1 MSQQNRFKAFHDHL
15 KKAKHVSCV
24 AALAN
29 WDQEV
34 HMPEK
39 SANFRSEQLSYLAG
53 WHHQLLTDG
62 YLLDLIEDLKS
73 EDNLDEVQQRNV
85 AIVQRD
91 IRKAELLP
99 KAFVERLS
107 KATSEANHA
116 WVAAREKED
125 FSAFSEQLKTLV
137 ELNKEKADY
146 YGYQDNIYE
155 GLLDDFEPGL
165 TTNALDEIMQR
176 AKKSLTHLLDQIK
189 QQPQADTGFMY
200 QRFPVERQDE
210 LNRQLAAELGFNFK
224 MGVLNT
230 SKHPFTISFSPED
243 VRITTRFFEHDFP
256 ESLGSTV
263 HETGHALYEQG
274 FLAHNYGLPAGEAIS
289 LGIHESQSRLYEN
302 NVGRSKDFIRG
313 FLPLFKQYFPEQLG
327 PVSEEQFYQAFNQVK
342 PSLIRTAADEVT
354 YHLHIFIRMEL
365 EKALLEDRLTVEEL
379 PEAWNAA
386 YRDYLGLT
394 PKDLKEGV
402 LQDIHWAHGAFGYFP
417 TYSLGSFYAAQ
428 FYHQAQ
434 KAIPELNKQLA
445 NRQTSSLLHWLR
457 ENLHQ
462 YGRLYESSEI
472 CQAISGEPL
481 RFDYFEDYIYRK
493 YSDLYQLA

>member
-1 MSQQNRFKAFHDHL
+1 MSQQTRFKAFHDHL

-24 AALAN
+24 GALAN

-34 HMPEK
+34 HMPEH
-39 SANFRSEQLSYLAG
+39 SMHFRSEQLSYLAG
-53 WHHQLLTDG
+53 LHHQLLTDE

-73 EDNLDEVQQRNV
+73 EEELDEDQQRNV
-85 AIVQRD
+85 AAVERD

-107 KATSEANHA
+107 KAASEANHA
-116 WVAAREKED
+116 WVTAREKED
-125 FSAFSEQLKTLV
+125 FSAFREQLKTLV

-155 GLLDDFEPGL
+155 GLVDDYEPGL
-165 TTNALDEIMQR
+165 TTSILDEIMQR
-176 AKKSLTHLLDQIK
+176 AKKSLTHLLDQIQ
-189 QQPQADTGFMY
+189 QQPQSDTGFMY
-200 QRFPVERQDE
+200 QKFPVEQQYA
-210 LNRQLAAELGFNFK
+210 LNRQMAAELGFNFQ
-224 MGVLNT
+224 MGGLNT
-230 SKHPFTISFSPED
+230 SKHPFTISFSPQD

-256 ESLGSTV
+256 ESLGSTI

-274 FLAHNYGLPAGEAIS
+274 FLSHNYGLPAGEAIS
-289 LGIHESQSRLYEN
+289 LGIHESQSRFWEN
-302 NVGRSKDFIRG
+302 NVGRSRAFVRG

-327 PVSEEQFYQAFNQVK
+327 PIGEEQFYRAFNHVK

-354 YHLHIFIRMEL
+354 YHLHIIIRMEL

-379 PEAWNAA
+379 PEAWNQA
-386 YRDYLGLT
+386 YRDYLGVT
-394 PKDLKEGV
+394 PGDLKEGV

-428 FYHQAQ
+428 FYQQAQ
-434 KAIPELNKQLA
+434 KAIPDLDNQLA
-445 NRQTSSLLHWLR
+445 KRQTSSLLHWLR

-462 YGRLYESSEI
+462 YGRLYQSSEI
-472 CQAISGEPL
+472 CEGITGEPL
-481 RFDYFEDYIYRK
+481 NFDYFEDYIYRK
-493 YSDLYQLA
+493 YRDLYQLA